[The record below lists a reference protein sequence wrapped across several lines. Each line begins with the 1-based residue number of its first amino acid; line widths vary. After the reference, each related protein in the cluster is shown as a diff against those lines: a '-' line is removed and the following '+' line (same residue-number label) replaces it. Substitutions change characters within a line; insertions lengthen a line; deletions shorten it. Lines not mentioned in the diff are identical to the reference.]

1 MEGIKIEGSRKE
13 EREGVNRWGASGR
26 ERSKVL
32 DVSVRCQC

>member
-1 MEGIKIEGSRKE
+1 MEGMKIEGSKKE

-32 DVSVRCQC
+32 VFSISV

>member
-1 MEGIKIEGSRKE
+1 MEGMKMEGSRKE

-32 DVSVRCQC
+32 VLV

>member
-13 EREGVNRWGASGR
+13 ERAGPTRGGASGR

-32 DVSVRCQC
+32 VC